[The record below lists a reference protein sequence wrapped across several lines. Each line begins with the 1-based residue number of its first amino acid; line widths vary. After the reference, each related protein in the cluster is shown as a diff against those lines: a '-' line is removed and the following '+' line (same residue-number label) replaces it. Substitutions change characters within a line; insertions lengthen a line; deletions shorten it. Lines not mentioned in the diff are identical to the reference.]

1 MPVTHEPW
9 LVVLS
14 LFVAIQGSYVG
25 LSLAVQVRDS
35 FAMRRKLLLAGAAI
49 SLAVAIWSMHFV
61 GMLAARM
68 PLPVDYLVFP
78 TLLSFLICVLVV
90 GTAVF
95 AAGAGPLTPLR
106 LAASAIFMGGG
117 IVSMHYIGMTALH
130 SSAHMGHSWPHVA
143 ISVAFAIIASGFALW
158 LAAGR
163 GVHPP
168 LIVSAAVLGI
178 GIAGMHYTAMAGL
191 TLFFPHTTAPI
202 TSPAISSDLL
212 AIIVAIVAFLV
223 SGVFLLILVPDRSA
237 SATQRSDPATSS
249 DEQEIAEP
257 DVGQGTFA
265 PLGGAGSPPQRR
277 AQHLPVEREG
287 VTQYI
292 PVDDVIAVHANAH
305 YTYIYDG
312 AAKLFSPLAIGDAES
327 RLDPDRF
334 FRVHRSHIVNID
346 RVVTVRRSGD
356 SGIVELEGPENYTV
370 PISRNRIG
378 PLRSRMKMR
387 LGQIA

>member
-9 LVVLS
+9 LVLLS

-25 LSLAVQVRDS
+25 LSLAVQVRD
-35 FAMRRKLLLAGAAI
+35 AIAVRRKLLLAGSAI

-61 GMLAARM
+61 GMLAAKM

-78 TLLSFLICVLVV
+78 TLLSFLVCVLVV

-106 LAASAIFMGGG
+106 LGASAIFMGGG

-130 SSAHMGHSWPHVA
+130 SSAHMEHSWFFVA
-143 ISVAFAIIASGFALW
+143 MSVAFAIVASGFALW

-163 GVHPP
+163 GFHPP
-168 LIVSAAVLGI
+168 LIVSAGVLGI
-178 GIAGMHYTAMAGL
+178 AIAGMHYTAMAGL

-212 AIIVAIVAFLV
+212 AIVVAIVAFLV
-223 SGVFLLILVPDRSA
+223 SGIFLLILVPDRSA
-237 SATQRSDPATSS
+237 PNPRVKGANLGPVPDAA
-249 DEQEIAEP
+249 DA
-257 DVGQGTFA
+257 DVGQGTFS
-265 PLGGAGSPPQRR
+265 PLRGAGGPPMRVAR
-277 AQHLPVEREG
+277 HLPVEREG
-287 VTQYI
+287 ITQYI
-292 PVDDVIAVHANAH
+292 KVEDVIAVHANAH
-305 YTYIYDG
+305 YTYVYDG
-312 AAKLFSPLAIGDAES
+312 TVKLFSPLAIGDAES

-346 RVVTVRRSGD
+346 RVVAVKRAGD
-356 SGIVELEGPENYTV
+356 SGIVELNAPENYSV
-370 PISRNRIG
+370 PISRNRIA
-378 PLRSRMKMR
+378 PLRSKMKSR
-387 LGQIA
+387 LGQVA

>member
-1 MPVTHEPW
+1 MPVTHELW
-9 LVVLS
+9 LVMLS
-14 LFVAIQGSYVG
+14 LFVAVQGSYVG
-25 LSLAVQVRDS
+25 LSLAVQVRD
-35 FAMRRKLLLAGAAI
+35 AVALRRKMLLAGAAI

-78 TLLSFLICVLVV
+78 TLLSFLVCVLVV

-106 LAASAIFMGGG
+106 LMASAIFMGGG
-117 IVSMHYIGMTALH
+117 IVSMHYIGMSALH
-130 SSAHMGHSWPHVA
+130 SSAHMEHAWPFVA
-143 ISVAFAIIASGFALW
+143 TSIAFAIVASGFALW

-191 TLFFPHTTAPI
+191 TLYFPHTTAPI

-212 AIIVAIVAFLV
+212 AIVVAIVAFLV
-223 SGVFLLILVPDRSA
+223 SGIFLLILVPDRSA
-237 SATQRSDPATSS
+237 SAVRASGVASQQAANIPD
-249 DEQEIAEP
+249 EP
-257 DVGQGTFA
+257 DIGQGTFS
-265 PLGGAGSPPQRR
+265 PLGGAGGPPQRL

-292 PVDDVIAVHANAH
+292 KVEDVIAVHANAH

-312 AAKLFSPLAIGDAES
+312 SAKLFSPLAIGDAES

-346 RVVTVRRSGD
+346 RVVAVKRSGD
-356 SGIVELEGPENYTV
+356 SGVVELAAPEQYSV

-378 PLRSRMKMR
+378 PLKSRMKLR
-387 LGQIA
+387 LGKVA

>member
-1 MPVTHEPW
+1 MPVTHESW

-14 LFVAIQGSYVG
+14 LFVAVQGSYVG
-25 LSLAVQVRDS
+25 LSLAVQVRDA
-35 FAMRRKLLLAGAAI
+35 FALRRKFLLAGSAI

-78 TLLSFLICVLVV
+78 TLLSFLVCVLVV

-130 SSAHMGHSWPHVA
+130 SSAHMEHSILFVA
-143 ISVAFAIIASGFALW
+143 MSAAFAIVASGFALW

-163 GVHPP
+163 GMHPP

-178 GIAGMHYTAMAGL
+178 AIAGMHYTAMAGL

-212 AIIVAIVAFLV
+212 AIVVAIVAFLV
-223 SGVFLLILVPDRSA
+223 SGIFLLILVPDRSA
-237 SATQRSDPATSS
+237 GAASRSVTARTAAELPAG
-249 DEQEIAEP
+249 P
-257 DVGQGTFA
+257 DIGKGTFS
-265 PLGGAGSPPQRR
+265 PLRGVGGPPSRP

-292 PVDDVIAVHANAH
+292 RVEDVIAVHANAH
-305 YTYIYDG
+305 YTYVYDG
-312 AAKLFSPLAIGDAES
+312 AAKLFSPLATGDAES
-327 RLDPDRF
+327 RLDPERF

-346 RVVTVRRSGD
+346 RVTAVKRSGD
-356 SGIVELEGPENYTV
+356 SGIVELNAPENYSV

-378 PLRSRMKMR
+378 PLKSRMKTR
-387 LGQIA
+387 VGQVA

>member
-9 LVVLS
+9 LVLLS
-14 LFVAIQGSYVG
+14 LFVAVQGAYVG
-25 LSLAVQVRDS
+25 LGLAVQVRD
-35 FAMRRKLLLAGAAI
+35 AIALRRRLLLAGAAI

-78 TLLSFLICVLVV
+78 TLLSFLVCVLVV
-90 GTAVF
+90 GSAVF

-130 SSAHMGHSWPHVA
+130 SSAYMQHSWLFVA
-143 ISVAFAIIASGFALW
+143 MSAAFAVVASGFALW

-168 LIVSAAVLGI
+168 LIISAGVLGI
-178 GIAGMHYTAMAGL
+178 AIAGMHYTAMAGL

-212 AIIVAIVAFLV
+212 AIVVSIVAFLV
-223 SGVFLLILVPDRSA
+223 SGVFLLILVPDRSTA
-237 SATQRSDPATSS
+237 SARPRNVMSYATVGVP
-249 DEQEIAEP
+249 AEP
-257 DVGQGTFA
+257 DIGQGTFS
-265 PLGGAGSPPQRR
+265 PLRGVGGPPARVAR
-277 AQHLPVEREG
+277 HLPVEREG

-292 PVDDVIAVHANAH
+292 KVEDVIAVHANAH
-305 YTYIYDG
+305 YTYVYDG

-327 RLDPDRF
+327 RLDPERF

-346 RVVTVRRSGD
+346 RVLAVKRAGD
-356 SGIVELEGPENYTV
+356 SGIVELNAPENYSV
-370 PISRNRIG
+370 PISRNRIA
-378 PLRSRMKMR
+378 PLRSKMKSR
-387 LGQIA
+387 LGQVA